1 MGYVPRLNIREN
13 ELNTRIHRSLLTDC
27 ECNVNGCFLLL
38 TPHLPFR
45 EAIAFPKVLCTEAL
59 VPSKSSFQ
67 RKFRGSAWILWPLP
81 SSVGEPTKWS
91 QNWEKLW
98 SCEPVEGRGLVRE
111 SGSLGRAFERLLALT
126 ISYLLLWLLL
136 TMGWRIF
143 SLQALVLF
151 LSLYILE
158 NMGHNIEVSSSTLVF
173 SRILSEWWQ
182 I

>member
-13 ELNTRIHRSLLTDC
+13 ELNTRIHCSLLPDC
-27 ECNVNGCFLLL
+27 ERNVNGCFLLL
-38 TPHLPFR
+38 SPYLPFC

-67 RKFRGSAWILWPLP
+67 RKLRGRVWILWPLS
-81 SSVGEPTKWS
+81 SSVCEPTKWS

-98 SCEPVEGRGLVRE
+98 GCEAVEERGLVRE

-126 ISYLLLWLLL
+126 ISYLLLWFLL
-136 TMGWRIF
+136 TMGWRIL

-151 LSLYILE
+151 LFLYILE
-158 NMGHNIEVSSSTLVF
+158 NMDPTDHGPEPLKPWTT
-173 SRILSEWWQ
+173 
-182 I
+182 